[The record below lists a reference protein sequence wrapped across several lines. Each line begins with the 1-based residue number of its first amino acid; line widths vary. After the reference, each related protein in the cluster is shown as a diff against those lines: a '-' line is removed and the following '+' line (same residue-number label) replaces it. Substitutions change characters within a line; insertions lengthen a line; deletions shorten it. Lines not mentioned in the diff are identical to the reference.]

1 MSHYHEDDTDYMAD
15 EYEMEDID
23 DDMDD
28 ECHDREDEGSDS
40 DADEFNS
47 VCDILISYWI
57 RFTHTKKKK

>member
-28 ECHDREDEGSDS
+28 ECHDREEEGSDS

-47 VCDILISYWI
+47 VCDILINYWI
-57 RFTHTKKKK
+57 